1 MAENLADGEFWL
13 PPQFLS
19 DDDDITTVP
28 FSPKHKPASFLDND
42 ENTLPFPSEFPYGFS
57 SSDLSS
63 PIDSLGGSSE
73 TESDEDEQL
82 AAELTRRM
90 AHLILQPDSKETEND
105 NMGRFKTGSPQSTLC
120 AFGSGCNC
128 RKGSSQ
134 GNSPNGI
141 CEDSSSKATWDLLHA
156 AAGEVER
163 MRLNQQSFNLPNT
176 TTNEQLFA
184 PQRKSSPA
192 TVAATL
198 PSKNNNTVAT
208 NHEMGFFIQPSF
220 SHQQLQ
226 IAQIQ
231 MLRQQQ
237 MAKNQHSIWGG
248 MQKQCG
254 GVFQQRQNNQMTQN
268 RGKNG
273 GADGRNNNNGAL
285 GLSSSAWPTL
295 QHAKNQQF
303 QNQQYGSGMR
313 AVFLGNNSGR
323 RESTGTGV
331 FLPRPV
337 DSRRKPACAT
347 ALVPARVAQALNLQL
362 EGQPQQQLHRFK
374 ITPNVENAAAARLR
388 GNYVIS
394 QQKRSSSNNISS
406 SRPQPAVSNEI
417 KLPQEWTY

>member
-19 DDDDITTVP
+19 DDDDSTTVP
-28 FSPKHKPASFLDND
+28 FSPKHKPSLFLDND

-63 PIDSLGGSSE
+63 PIDSLVGSSE
-73 TESDEDEQL
+73 TESDDDEQL
-82 AAELTRRM
+82 ASEITRHMALT
-90 AHLILQPDSKETEND
+90 ILQVDSKETENN

-120 AFGSGCNC
+120 AIGSGCNC

-134 GNSPNGI
+134 GSSPNGV
-141 CEDSSSKATWDLLHA
+141 CEDSSARATWDLLHA

-163 MRLNQQSFNLPNT
+163 MRLNQQSYNLPNN
-176 TTNEQLFA
+176 TTNEKIFV
-184 PQRKSSPA
+184 PQTKTSPV
-192 TVAATL
+192 TVTL
-198 PSKNNNTVAT
+198 PSKNNAVST
-208 NHEMGFFIQPSF
+208 NHEMSFFTQPSL

-226 IAQIQ
+226 IAQFQ
-231 MLRQQQ
+231 MMRQQQ
-237 MAKNQHSIWGG
+237 MAKNQNSIWGG
-248 MQKQCG
+248 MEKQCG
-254 GVFQQRQNNQMTQN
+254 GVFQQRQTNKMTPN
-268 RGKNG
+268 RGRNG
-273 GADGRNNNNGAL
+273 VAGRNNGAL

-295 QHAKNQQF
+295 QHAKHQQI

-337 DSRRKPACAT
+337 ESRKKPACAT

-362 EGQPQQQLHRFK
+362 DGQPQHHLHRFNS
-374 ITPNVENAAAARLR
+374 TPNVENAAAPRLR

-394 QQKRSSSNNISS
+394 QEKSSSNNISS

-417 KLPQEWTY
+417 ELPQEWTY

>member
-19 DDDDITTVP
+19 DDDDSTTVP
-28 FSPKHKPASFLDND
+28 FSPNHKPSLSLDND

-63 PIDSLGGSSE
+63 PIDSLRGSSE
-73 TESDEDEQL
+73 TESDDDEQL

-90 AHLILQPDSKETEND
+90 ARSILQPDSKETENN

-120 AFGSGCNC
+120 ALGSGCNC

-134 GNSPNGI
+134 GSSPTGI

-163 MRLNQQSFNLPNT
+163 MRMNLQSYNLPNT
-176 TTNEQLFA
+176 TTNEQLFV
-184 PQRKSSPA
+184 PPRKPSP
-192 TVAATL
+192 VAVTL
-198 PSKNNNTVAT
+198 PSKINNTVST
-208 NHEMGFFIQPSF
+208 NEMGFFTQQSL

-226 IAQIQ
+226 IAQFQ

-237 MAKNQHSIWGG
+237 MAKNQNTIWGG

-254 GVFQQRQNNQMTQN
+254 GVYQQRQTNQMTQT
-268 RGKNG
+268 RGGRNG
-273 GADGRNNNNGAL
+273 VDGRNNGAL

-295 QHAKNQQF
+295 QHAKNQQ
-303 QNQQYGSGMR
+303 YGSGMR
-313 AVFLGNNSGR
+313 AVFLGNSAGR

-337 DSRRKPACAT
+337 ESRKKPVVAT

-362 EGQPQQQLHRFK
+362 DDGQPQQHLHRFNF
-374 ITPNVENAAAARLR
+374 TPKVEN
-388 GNYVIS
+388 GN
-394 QQKRSSSNNISS
+394 N
-406 SRPQPAVSNEI
+406 
-417 KLPQEWTY
+417 